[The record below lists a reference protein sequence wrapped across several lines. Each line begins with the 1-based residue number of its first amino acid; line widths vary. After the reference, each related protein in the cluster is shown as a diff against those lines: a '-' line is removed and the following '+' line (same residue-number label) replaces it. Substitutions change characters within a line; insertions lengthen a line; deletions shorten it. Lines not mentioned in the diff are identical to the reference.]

1 MATLPF
7 VGTVVKHGN
16 RYDIEYDFDS
26 RMQMHLATL
35 GVDTRI
41 RTTVRKYYK
50 KNTPEQRAYLF
61 GVVIPLITALR
72 GYKRGEMKKVRDH
85 VYNVLK
91 YEYLTYTDSHG
102 YTYTAQ
108 LREDS
113 NDPADVALV
122 AFFIEQIKDE
132 AAMQHKFPIPDADK
146 DYNKGEIEDIVTEIE
161 RR

>member
-7 VGTVVKHGN
+7 VGTIVKHGN

-26 RMQMHLATL
+26 RIQMHLAKL

-41 RTTVRKYYK
+41 RTTHRKWFK
-50 KNTPEQRAYLF
+50 KNTSDQRAYLF
-61 GVVIPLITALR
+61 GVVIPLITALMQ
-72 GYKRGEMKKVRDH
+72 YKRHERLH

-91 YEYLTYTDSHG
+91 VDYLTYTDSHDKK
-102 YTYTAQ
+102 YIVQ

-113 NDPADVALV
+113 DDPADTAMV
-122 AFFIEQIKDE
+122 AFFIEQIKDL
-132 AAMQHKFPIPDADK
+132 AAIKYGFPIPDADK
-146 DYNKGEIEDIVTEIE
+146 NYTKGEIEDIVTEIE